1 MDHEL
6 EKLVTFLSKL
16 PGLGKRSARRM
27 VLHML
32 KHRDVLMK
40 PLGDSILKTADAIK
54 TCSSCGN
61 LDTVSPCHMCLDPKR
76 SEEQLAIVEE
86 VSDLWAME
94 RGQVFRGR
102 YHVLGGVLSAI
113 DGVGPEELAM
123 GSLLQRL
130 KPGCTFKEVIIAT
143 NATVEGQTTAH
154 YVQDR
159 IHAIHPEIH
168 ISRLAYGMPMG
179 GELDYLDE
187 GTLQAALDARKVM
200 SLS

>member
-6 EKLVTFLSKL
+6 EKLITHLSKL

-32 KHRDVLMK
+32 KHRDTLMT
-40 PLGDSILKTADAIK
+40 PMGEAILATAKAIR
-54 TCSSCGN
+54 TCEACGN
-61 LDTVSPCHMCLDPKR
+61 LDTISPCYMCNDPKR
-76 SEEQLAIVEE
+76 AEDRLAIVEE

-113 DGVGPEELAM
+113 DGIGPGELNIR
-123 GSLLQRL
+123 SLFARLQ
-130 KPGCTFKEVIIAT
+130 PGCSFSEIIIAT

-154 YVQDR
+154 YLQDR
-159 IHAIHPEIH
+159 IHDINPDLS

-187 GTLQAALDARKVM
+187 GTLQAALDSRKVM
-200 SLS
+200 T